1 MILHQFP
8 AYGNIGRVPTVE
20 MDPDSL
26 ANHFV
31 VEMLYESSLE
41 PVSMCKLGIKQMVII
56 DSTRA
61 LVEQLRLLTI
71 K

>member
-1 MILHQFP
+1 
-8 AYGNIGRVPTVE
+8 

-41 PVSMCKLGIKQMVII
+41 PVSMCKLGIEQMVII